1 MSASSNRGAVATR
14 ASGTTDSAMRANPSR
29 VGRRVAEAFAA
40 SATLFSPNH
49 RANAGCHERLASA
62 RIPMLLSVRARAL
75 ECVGTTRPSTRHDDN
90 DALVRSDHK

>member
-1 MSASSNRGAVATR
+1 MSASSNRGAGVATR

-29 VGRRVAEAFAA
+29 IGRRVAEAFAA

-62 RIPMLLSVRARAL
+62 RIPMLPLVRARAL
-75 ECVGTTRPSTRHDDN
+75 ECVGTTRPSTRHDDE
-90 DALVRSDHK
+90 